1 MFTLLFFFV
10 YFNNRTRCY
19 NKKNINNVN
28 ILHSPLVI
36 TKIRQE
42 TLNQELFT
50 LLFFLFISTTRPGV
64 TLRKR
69 KIMWTVYIPLW
80 WLQNYHKNHLI
91 KNSKSVHLIKE
102 CQGVHITFLFV
113 YSTTRAG
120 VTIRKKKN
128 NVNSVHS
135 PLVITKIR
143 QKALDQER

>member
-1 MFTLLFFFV
+1 M
-10 YFNNRTRCY
+10 
-19 NKKNINNVN
+19 N

-50 LLFFLFISTTRPGV
+50 LLFFLFISTTRLGV
-64 TLRKR
+64 TL
-69 KIMWTVYIPLW
+69 
-80 WLQNYHKNHLI
+80 
-91 KNSKSVHLIKE
+91 
-102 CQGVHITFLFV
+102 
-113 YSTTRAG
+113 
-120 VTIRKKKN
+120 RKKKN